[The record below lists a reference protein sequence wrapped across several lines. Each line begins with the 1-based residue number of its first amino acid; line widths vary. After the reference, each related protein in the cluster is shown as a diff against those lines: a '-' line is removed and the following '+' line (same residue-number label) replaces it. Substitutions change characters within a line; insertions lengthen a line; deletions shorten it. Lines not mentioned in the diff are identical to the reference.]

1 MIHGADNGA
10 RSLLF
15 RSLRFSASRCRG
27 RLPAAD
33 AGEVLHA
40 AQRLLAQQLKGRE
53 VLSSPQVVRE
63 FLRVKLGAL
72 EHEVFAVMM
81 LDA

>member
-1 MIHGADNGA
+1 
-10 RSLLF
+10 
-15 RSLRFSASRCRG
+15 
-27 RLPAAD
+27 
-33 AGEVLHA
+33 
-40 AQRLLAQQLKGRE
+40 LKGRE